1 MFRKKS
7 PTKRIVLSFF
17 GGKSA
22 GKVLKSAEKDIVS
35 TADESYF
42 IDNQLAV
49 KTLQCCL
56 FKFTKFIRIS
66 QKQKPITLLG
76 IIGLF
81 QTLILTESYSSK
93 INNNEGI

>member
-35 TADESYF
+35 TTDESYF
-42 IDNQLAV
+42 IDNQLVV
-49 KTLQCCL
+49 KTL
-56 FKFTKFIRIS
+56 
-66 QKQKPITLLG
+66 
-76 IIGLF
+76 
-81 QTLILTESYSSK
+81 
-93 INNNEGI
+93 